1 MDDHGCVKISFDSC
15 VQNHALVCWMECG
28 SILVVQLRHHVFIS
42 RFLFLFFFFH
52 FQQYFHIST
61 IFKPRGG
68 LWERWKHCIPKSLL
82 RSTAI
87 NS

>member
-42 RFLFLFFFFH
+42 RFLFLFFFFI
-52 FQQYFHIST
+52 FSST
-61 IFKPRGG
+61 FTYLPFLNPEEVFGKDGNIAFPRACY
-68 LWERWKHCIPKSLL
+68 EVQP
-82 RSTAI
+82 
-87 NS
+87 